1 MSHAIAPAAPRSY
14 TLLGRSGLR
23 VSRLALGTMTFGT
36 AQGWGCE
43 RDVARAM
50 FDRYVERG
58 GNFIDT
64 ADIYTQGTAEKWV
77 GEFIAESGL
86 RDRMVVATKYTHNHQ
101 NADANPNAA
110 GNGRKNLH
118 RALHGSLQRLG
129 TDCIDLYYL
138 HTWDGVTPVEEVV
151 RSMDDLVRAGKIR
164 HWALSDVPAW
174 YAARAYTLTECHG
187 LERPCAMQLEYSLV
201 SRGIE
206 YEFTSLAQSLGMGIA
221 AWSPLGGGLLSGKYR
236 PHANAAEQNDGRI
249 KTTAK
254 MATPA
259 LSKLTDANWAIVAEL
274 EAVAQA
280 VGLPMAQVA
289 IQWAANR
296 PGVSSVILGATRL
309 AQLEQTLGALDAALP
324 AELEKR
330 LDAVGGLP
338 PMFPYNFLG
347 AMQPRM
353 HGGANVVSQPS
364 RFHEALSTRSGRA

>member
-1 MSHAIAPAAPRSY
+1 MSHAIAPATPPSY

-36 AQGWGCE
+36 VQGWGCE

-164 HWALSDVPAW
+164 HWALSDMPAW

-236 PHANAAEQNDGRI
+236 PNATAAEQNDGRI

-259 LSKLTDANWAIVAEL
+259 LSKLNDANWAIVAEL

-280 VGLPMAQVA
+280 MGLPMAQVA

-309 AQLEQTLGALDAALP
+309 AQLEQTLGALDVALP

-338 PMFPYNFLG
+338 SMFPYNFLG
-347 AMQPRM
+347 AMLPRM
-353 HGGANVVSQPS
+353 HGGANVISQPG
-364 RFHEALSTRSGRA
+364 RFHEALSSRGGRA